1 MSEKGPTGRI
11 SPTVLLISTSPSF
24 SPARLSMALRKQGF
38 ETDAV
43 CPAQHTLRKTRAV
56 RRIYSYNCWTPF
68 RSVTQAITAAKP
80 NLVIP
85 CDDWAASLLH
95 DLYLREFRSDS
106 EAQILSLI
114 ERSLGAPKA
123 FQFAYDRTA
132 LLELAMQEGLR
143 VPEFRVVRS
152 REDLTKWGSA
162 SGFPAVLKANGTSG
176 GDGVRIVR
184 TLDEAERAFRALE
197 APPLLAKALKR
208 ALIDKDMALLW
219 PSLRRQRYVVNI
231 QSFIEGQDA
240 TSAVACWRGEVLA
253 SLHFSVLNK
262 QDAGGPSTVLRLIE
276 NPDMSAAAE
285 KITRRLNLSGF
296 YGFDFILESATE
308 KGYLIEMN
316 PRATQVCH
324 LPLGRGHDL
333 PAALYAVVVGEEI
346 AVTPRVTDKETIAL
360 FPQEW
365 LKNPASTYL
374 STAYHDVPWEEPEF
388 VLACMKRR
396 RSKTGWYSIQ
406 KWSQALSKTQRP

>member
-1 MSEKGPTGRI
+1 MFEKGPTGRI
-11 SPTVLLISTSPSF
+11 SPTALLISTSPSF
-24 SPARLSMALRKQGF
+24 SPARLSMALRKRGF
-38 ETDAV
+38 ETEAV
-43 CPAQHTLRKTRAV
+43 CPAQHTLRKTSTV
-56 RRIYSYNCWTPF
+56 RRIYPYNCWTPF
-68 RSVTQAITAAKP
+68 RSVTQAITSAKP
-80 NLVIP
+80 SLVIP
-85 CDDWAASLLH
+85 CDDWAAALLH
-95 DLYLREFRSDS
+95 ELYRRESRTNSQ
-106 EAQILSLI
+106 AQIPGLI
-114 ERSLGAPKA
+114 ERSLGSPKA

-152 REDLTKWGSA
+152 REDVAKWGSEA
-162 SGFPAVLKANGTSG
+162 GFPAVLKANGTSG

-184 TLDEAERAFRALE
+184 SLDEAERAFRALE

-231 QSFIEGQDA
+231 QTFIEGQDA
-240 TSAVACWRGEVLA
+240 TSAVACWKGEVLA
-253 SLHFSVLNK
+253 SLHFRVLNK

-276 NPDMSAAAE
+276 NQDMWATTE
-285 KITRRLNLSGF
+285 KITRRLNLSGL
-296 YGFDFILESATE
+296 YGFDFILETATE

-324 LPLGRGHDL
+324 LALGRGHDL
-333 PAALYAVVVGEEI
+333 PAALYAAMMGEEI
-346 AVTPRVTDKETIAL
+346 AVTTRVTDNETIAL

-365 LKNPASTYL
+365 LKNPASSYL

-388 VLACMKRR
+388 VLACLKRR
-396 RSKTGWYSIQ
+396 QNQTGWYSIQ
-406 KWSQALSKTQRP
+406 KWSHALSKTQRS

>member
-1 MSEKGPTGRI
+1 MFEKGPTGRI

-24 SPARLSMALRKQGF
+24 SPARLSMALKKQGF
-38 ETDAV
+38 ETEAV
-43 CPAQHTLRKTRAV
+43 CPAQHTLRKTSTV
-56 RRIYSYNCWTPF
+56 RKIYSYNCWTPF
-68 RSVTQAITAAKP
+68 RSVTQAITSAKP
-80 NLVIP
+80 SLVIP

-95 DLYLREFRSDS
+95 ELYLRESRTNF
-106 EAQILSLI
+106 EAQIPSLI

-152 REDLTKWGSA
+152 REDLNKWGSEA
-162 SGFPAVLKANGTSG
+162 GFPAVLKANGTSG

-184 TLDEAERAFRALE
+184 SLDEAERAFRTLE
-197 APPLLAKALKR
+197 AGPLLAKALKR

-240 TSAVACWRGEVLA
+240 TSAVACWKGEVLA
-253 SLHFSVLNK
+253 SLHFRVLNK
-262 QDAGGPSTVLRLIE
+262 QDAGGPSTVLRAIE
-276 NPDMSAAAE
+276 NQDMSATSE
-285 KITRRLNLSGF
+285 KITRRLHLSGL
-296 YGFDFILESATE
+296 YGFDFILETATE

-324 LPLGRGHDL
+324 LALGRGHDL
-333 PAALYAVVVGEEI
+333 PAALYAAMMGEEI

-365 LKNPASTYL
+365 LKNPASSYL

-388 VLACMKRR
+388 VLACLKRR
-396 RSKTGWYSIQ
+396 QNKTGWYSIQ
-406 KWSQALSKTQRP
+406 RWSHALSKTQRP